1 MLRFTQHDKRC
12 HSERQQGI
20 HSWMLRF
27 AQHDKRCHSER
38 QRGIH
43 SRMLRFTQHDK
54 GENVIPNASEESSMD
69 ASLHLRSVQHDRF
82 ELPSL
87 KSHKK
92 IRRALQ
98 HCPSV
103 SLPFYTLFSDGVL
116 SESALLDK
124 QHFLGCHKIP
134 TAQPIQIHPARHPRH
149 IHLIPITPRTQLPIH
164 HRHHPLT

>member
-12 HSERQQGI
+12 HSERQQ
-20 HSWMLRF
+20 
-27 AQHDKRCHSER
+27 
-38 QRGIH
+38 GIH

-134 TAQPIQIHPARHPRH
+134 TAQPIQIHPTR
-149 IHLIPITPRTQLPIH
+149 
-164 HRHHPLT
+164 